1 MDNTG
6 YTTLSRQSGLLG
18 EMQVVANNIANL
30 STTGFRKEG
39 VVFSE
44 FVKALEDDPSLS
56 MALGNVR
63 ITDLEQGT
71 LAQTGGTFDFAI
83 EGEGFFMLEGADG
96 PLLTRAGAF
105 LPSETGELVTADGLR
120 LLDSGG
126 APVFIPPDATS
137 VSLAADGTLSANGR
151 PLTEIGLFTPSDPTD
166 LTHRDGVRFAAP
178 GGTEPV
184 IGTASILQGYLES
197 SNVNPIS
204 EISRMIEVQR
214 AYEMG
219 QQFLTQEDE
228 RVRNMIRTMGQG

>member
-1 MDNTG
+1 MDNAG
-6 YTTLSRQSGLLG
+6 YTTLTRQSGLLN

-30 STTGFRKEG
+30 STTGFRREG

-44 FVKALEDDPSLS
+44 YVKALEGDPSLS

-63 ITDLEQGT
+63 VTNLEQGT

-83 EGEGFFMLEGADG
+83 EGEGFFMLEGSDG

-126 APVFIPPDATS
+126 APIFIPPDAAAI
-137 VSLAADGTLSANGR
+137 SLASDGTLSADGR
-151 PLTEIGLFTPSDPTD
+151 PITEIGLYLPSDVND
-166 LTHRDGVRFAAP
+166 LAHRDGVRFTAP
-178 GGTEPV
+178 GGTVPV
-184 IGTASILQGYLES
+184 LENAVLLQGYTES
-197 SNVNPIS
+197 SNVNPIA
-204 EISRMIEVQR
+204 EITRMIEIQR

-228 RVRNMIRTMGQG
+228 RVRNVIRTMGQ

>member
-1 MDNTG
+1 MDNAG
-6 YTTLSRQSGLLG
+6 YTTLTRQSGLLN

-30 STTGFRKEG
+30 STTGFRREG

-44 FVKALEDDPSLS
+44 YVKALDGDPSLS

-63 ITDLEQGT
+63 VTNLEQGT

-83 EGEGFFMLEGADG
+83 EGEGFFMLEGSDG

-126 APVFIPPDATS
+126 APIFIPPDAAAI
-137 VSLAADGTLSANGR
+137 SLASDGTLSADGR
-151 PLTEIGLFTPSDPTD
+151 PITEIGLYLPSDVND
-166 LTHRDGVRFAAP
+166 LAHRDGVRFAAP

-184 IGTASILQGYLES
+184 LGNAVLLQGYTES
-197 SNVNPIS
+197 SNVNPIA
-204 EISRMIEVQR
+204 EITRMIEIQR

-228 RVRNMIRTMGQG
+228 RVRNVIRTMGQ